1 VSDLDQAWIE
11 LCDQLR
17 TLGPDVVRAE
27 LADIDR
33 AEGYRFVLRQL
44 RIAVEAAL
52 ENADPAHPLFHHG
65 TGPDKKLLLDNPDVD
80 YLVAPVDPAFTY
92 RVTGSVGTCCYV
104 GFTVYAGMFGSQRVV
119 SNRNDSDLEI
129 GPGGEID
136 LIMSAEPH
144 DGNWV
149 PLGEGAMSL
158 LVRRYFFDRS
168 TDPGSD
174 FAIEVIDPLP
184 VETGPS
190 VDVMARHLQDV
201 GSLTHALTTMAAT
214 YTDGV
219 SQVPNQLLA
228 VPVSDAD
235 AVMGTPDNSYAVGY
249 YALEPGTQLV
259 VEGVPPEARYWSL
272 YLMNRWSESFRTETY
287 PNTSLNSSQVAYEP
301 DGSFRI
307 VISAERPT
315 GAANWLNTHGRTEG
329 WMALRWLCATGEVAL
344 PTCHVAPLGS

>member
-1 VSDLDQAWIE
+1 MSDLDQTWAE
-11 LCDQLR
+11 LCGQLR
-17 TLGPDVVRAE
+17 TLGSDVVRPE
-27 LADIDR
+27 LAAIDR
-33 AEGYRFVLRQL
+33 AEGYRFVLRQF

-80 YLVAPVDPAFTY
+80 YLVAPVDPSYTY
-92 RVTGSVGTCCYV
+92 RVSGTVGTCCYV
-104 GFTVYAGMFGSQRVV
+104 GFTVYAGMFGSQQVV
-119 SNRNDSDLEI
+119 SNRNDSDLAI
-129 GPGGEID
+129 GPNGEIE

-144 DGNWV
+144 DGNWL

-174 FAIEVIDPLP
+174 FSIEV
-184 VETGPS
+184 VEPPAPPTGPP
-190 VDVMARHLQDV
+190 VDLMARQLRDV
-201 GSLTHALTTMAAT
+201 GSLTNALTRLAAT

-228 VPVSDAD
+228 VPVSNAD
-235 AVMGTPDNSYAVGY
+235 AVMGTPDNTYAVGY
-249 YALEPGTQLV
+249 YSLEPGTQLV
-259 VEGVPPEARYWSL
+259 VEGVPPKARYWSL

-287 PNTSLNSSQVAYEP
+287 RNTSLNSSQVVCEP

-307 VISAERPT
+307 VISPERPA

-344 PTCHVAPLGS
+344 PTCRLAPLRP